1 MTKDQDQEEETMS
14 KSFSEWIGERRRVA
28 MLPSGIEVEVR
39 RPSSIK
45 MASMGPLPGIETV
58 GDVKRQA
65 EVSRRYVEACLIRM
79 GEERD
84 PIDRGL
90 VCPDDFSFDD
100 LNAIVDAV
108 VELMGIPK
116 KAEGEDGAPLAD
128 MASPPPPPAS
138 STE

>member
-1 MTKDQDQEEETMS
+1 MG
-14 KSFSEWIGERRRVA
+14 KSFSEWIGERRRTV
-28 MLPSGIEVEVR
+28 MLPSGVEAEVR

-65 EVSRRYVEACLIRM
+65 EVSRRYVEACLIRL
-79 GEERD
+79 GEEKD
-84 PIDRGL
+84 PIGRGI
-90 VCPDDFSFDD
+90 VEPDDFGFDD

-108 VELMGIPK
+108 VELLGIRK
-116 KAEGEDGAPLAD
+116 KAEGEEGGPLAGT
-128 MASPPPPPAS
+128 ASPPPLPAS